1 MSIIFKRLFYIL
13 LVIFL
18 FPAFARGQAEPFRVT
33 ATVSPERIAAGN
45 GSRISVGLIV
55 EPNHYIYRSQT
66 RVDIEHLEGF
76 QFESFHFPA
85 PKIKYDIF
93 QEKDVEVY
101 EGEVGLTSTVKVSD
115 KTSPGK
121 YNVKLTV
128 HYQGCSAS
136 TCFLPESKSFTLPIN
151 VESATGVSPTKEL
164 TKPAAAPAPPTKNET
179 LRSAQNDKTSAFQR
193 TIEKRGIFAAL
204 LLAFVA
210 GIGLSFTPCVY
221 PMIPI
226 TVAVIGGQSAGTP
239 LKGFLLSL
247 VYVLGISIVYSV
259 LGIVAA
265 STGALFGSAMQSP
278 YVIGFVVAVFIALAF
293 SMFGAYTLQTPTF
306 LSEKLGPKSGAGIAG
321 VFFMGLV
328 SGTVA
333 SPCVGPALVSLL
345 VYIASTGSKVLGFWM
360 LFTFAWGL
368 GLLLIVIGTFSGSI
382 KALPRSGTW
391 MVIVERFFGLL
402 LFGAA
407 LYYLRLV
414 IPEGLFTVLLGIF
427 LIVAGI
433 FSGGLDRIVS
443 ESGTLVRAKKCFGII
458 CLVFGLYFLGGS
470 LLIKGLFL
478 PPLSMTSPTILTQE
492 KIDWITSEEKGLA
505 MAEASAKPVMI
516 DFWAEWCSVCKKLDK
531 KTYSDPGVISES
543 KRFINI
549 KVDCTNTDDPTVRL
563 LWGKYGVVGLPTSA
577 FVSPDGTILK
587 DKTVTGFVEPSEL
600 LRIMRSM

>member
-1 MSIIFKRLFYIL
+1 MCTAFKRLFYVL
-13 LVIFL
+13 LITLF
-18 FPAFARGQAEPFRVT
+18 FPAFAMGQAEPLRAT

-45 GSRISVGLIV
+45 SSRISVGLIAA
-55 EPNHYIYRSQT
+55 PNHYIYRDQV
-66 RVDIEHLEGF
+66 RVDAEPLEGF
-76 QFESFHFPA
+76 QFEPFNFPK
-85 PKIKYDIF
+85 PKVKFDIF

-101 EGEVGLTSTVKVSD
+101 EGEVGLTSTVKVSGN
-115 KTSPGK
+115 TPPGK
-121 YNVKLTV
+121 YNLKLTV

-136 TCFLPESKSFTLPIN
+136 TCFLPVSKSFVLPIN
-151 VESATGVSPTKEL
+151 VEPSKGGLATKEL
-164 TKPAAAPAPPTKNET
+164 TKPAAAPASPTKKTATTET
-179 LRSAQNDKTSAFQR
+179 GVFQK
-193 TIEKRGIFAAL
+193 TIEKKGIFAAL

-259 LGIVAA
+259 LGIAAA
-265 STGALFGSAMQSP
+265 STGTLFGSAMQSP

-293 SMFGAYTLQTPTF
+293 SMFGAYTLQIPTF
-306 LSEKLGPKSGAGIAG
+306 LSEKFGQKSGAGIAG

-328 SGTVA
+328 AGTVA

-345 VYIASTGSKVLGFWM
+345 VYIATTGSKVLGFWM

-382 KALPRSGTW
+382 KALPRSGAW
-391 MVIVERFFGLL
+391 MGIVERIFGLL

-407 LYYLRLV
+407 LYYLKLV
-414 IPEGLFTVLLGIF
+414 IPEWLFTVILGTF
-427 LIVAGI
+427 LIVTGV
-433 FSGGLDRIVS
+433 FSGGLDRIAA
-443 ESGTLVRAKKCFGII
+443 ESGTLIRVKKSFGIV
-458 CLVFGLYFLGGS
+458 CLVFGLYFLAGT

-478 PPLSMTSPTILTQE
+478 PPLSTTSPTISTQE
-492 KIDWITSEEKGLA
+492 EIDWVTSEVEGLA
-505 MAEASAKPVMI
+505 TAKASARPVII

-531 KTYSDPGVISES
+531 KTYADPEIISES
-543 KRFINI
+543 KRFVNI

-563 LWGKYGVVGLPTSA
+563 LWKKYGVVGLPTLV

-587 DKTVTGFVEPSEL
+587 DKTVTGFVVPSEL
-600 LRIMRSM
+600 LRIMKSM

>member
-1 MSIIFKRLFYIL
+1 MSITFKRLFYIL
-13 LVIFL
+13 LVSFL
-18 FPAFARGQAEPFRVT
+18 FPTFARGQSEPSAELRAMPFRVA
-33 ATVSPERIAAGN
+33 ATVFPERIAAGN
-45 GSRISVGLIV
+45 SFLISIGLIV
-55 EPNHYIYRSQT
+55 APEHYIYRDQV
-66 RVDIEHLEGF
+66 RVDVEPLEGF
-76 QFESFHFPA
+76 QFEPFNFPK
-85 PKIKYDIF
+85 PKVKYDTF
-93 QEKDVEVY
+93 QEKEVEVY
-101 EGEVGLTSTVKVSD
+101 EGEVSLTGAVKASD
-115 KTSPGK
+115 KLSHGK
-121 YNVKLTV
+121 YNVKLNFS
-128 HYQGCSAS
+128 YQGCSAS
-136 TCFLPESKSFTLPIN
+136 TCFLPETKSFILPIN
-151 VESATGVSPTKEL
+151 VEPSNGLKSAI
-164 TKPAAAPAPPTKNET
+164 APVPPTKKAATTE
-179 LRSAQNDKTSAFQR
+179 TSAFQR
-193 TIEKRGIFAAL
+193 TLERKGIFAAL

-226 TVAVIGGQSAGTP
+226 TIAIIGGQSAGTP

-278 YVIGFVVAVFIALAF
+278 YVIGFVAAVFIVLAF

-382 KALPRSGTW
+382 KALPRSGVW
-391 MVIVERFFGLL
+391 MGIVERFFGLV

-407 LYYLRLV
+407 LYYLRLI
-414 IPEGLFTVLLGIF
+414 IPEWLFTVILGIF
-427 LIVAGI
+427 MIVTGV
-433 FSGGLDRIVS
+433 FSGGMDRIVA

-478 PPLSMTSPTILTQE
+478 PPLSITSPTISTQE
-492 KIDWITSEEKGLA
+492 KIDWVASEEKGLA
-505 MAEASAKPVMI
+505 VAKASAKPVMM

-531 KTYSDPGVISES
+531 KTYSDPEVISES

-549 KVDCTNTDDPTVRL
+549 KVNCTNTDDPTVRL
-563 LWGKYGVVGLPTSA
+563 LWGKYGVIGLPTLV